1 MNGRQELVEIATPG
15 RGLHD
20 VTDRV
25 ASVVRGAG
33 VGSGLCHLFLQHT
46 SASLLVQENADDDV
60 RRDLLDWLVRIA
72 PDGDPRY
79 RHTAEGPD
87 DMSAHL
93 RTAITATS
101 LTIPVVDG
109 RLALGTWQAIYVC
122 EHRTS
127 PHRRMIVVT
136 VTGLERSDSDRSP
149 G

>member
-1 MNGRQELVEIATPG
+1 MTGRQERIEIQTAG

-25 ASVVRGAG
+25 ATVVGAAD

-60 RRDLLDWLVRIA
+60 RRDLLDWLGRIA

-93 RTAITATS
+93 RAAITATS
-101 LTIPVVDG
+101 LTIPVMDG

-127 PHRRMIVVT
+127 PHRRQIVVT
-136 VTGLERSDSDRSP
+136 VTGLGRSDSDRSP